1 MCFKDKQI
9 GARTGFGKG
18 AIFGKVADPNCSCAQ
33 PPCPQGTRQPPLT
46 ESVLPKISSWWM
58 DGWYVMSRLRFF
70 KECWPSLCRLNVWS
84 FGLATGFSATLSPRR
99 VFLIFEIERL
109 NFLIM
114 RAELLSRTQRCF
126 FLFLRVLWERGN
138 AFHSLLY
145 CYLMVSYH
153 YEASVRYDLKAENS
167 FK

>member
-1 MCFKDKQI
+1 
-9 GARTGFGKG
+9 
-18 AIFGKVADPNCSCAQ
+18 
-33 PPCPQGTRQPPLT
+33 
-46 ESVLPKISSWWM
+46 
-58 DGWYVMSRLRFF
+58 MSRLRFF
-70 KECWPSLCRLNVWS
+70 KEYWPSLCSLPTKCVKLLTSDW
-84 FGLATGFSATLSPRR
+84 FLSDPQSKKG
-99 VFLIFEIERL
+99 FLIFEIERL

-153 YEASVRYDLKAENS
+153 YEASVRYDLKAENN

>member
-1 MCFKDKQI
+1 MC
-9 GARTGFGKG
+9 
-18 AIFGKVADPNCSCAQ
+18 
-33 PPCPQGTRQPPLT
+33 
-46 ESVLPKISSWWM
+46 
-58 DGWYVMSRLRFF
+58 
-70 KECWPSLCRLNVWS
+70 
-84 FGLATGFSATLSPRR
+84 SATLSPRDKTATTHR
-99 VFLIFEIERL
+99 ECLAKNLFLMNGWMIRHVKAEIFQRILAESLPTKCVKLWTSDWFLSDPQSKKGFLIFEIERL

-153 YEASVRYDLKAENS
+153 YEASVRYDLKAENN